1 MKSSMLSIAVASA
14 SIARVCAFTAS
25 HQLGFLRQSTT
36 TLQGTL
42 RPDATTAIS
51 DALRISEEFGATSNE
66 ARVAWD
72 IVEEIDSSDNS
83 AAWGNAAFGSGGS
96 DSTVTLNNDYFDH
109 IRSLSYLIKDTS
121 SKVSQMKQLVSQI
134 KDMEITDPLLSRV
147 PDDEEGKQLKSSLAN
162 AKAAMESTWFIQC
175 GS

>member
-1 MKSSMLSIAVASA
+1 MRTLPASPLPPLSHPVSCVRIKDRLAYKKEVNIIRKEDKTPNMRSSMLLIAVASA
-14 SIARVCAFTAS
+14 SIARVCAFTS
-25 HQLGFLRQSTT
+25 SHHHQLGSLRQS

-96 DSTVTLNNDYFDH
+96 DMS
-109 IRSLSYLIKDTS
+109 SLSYL
-121 SKVSQMKQLVSQI
+121 
-134 KDMEITDPLLSRV
+134 R
-147 PDDEEGKQLKSSLAN
+147 
-162 AKAAMESTWFIQC
+162 
-175 GS
+175 